1 MQWVSRAEYWT
12 LLCLECYT
20 SDSLLGIKY
29 HHHHFSNP
37 VESKYAMLKITG
49 APLHVFFQTLTC
61 MNSLKMTGR
70 VGYTAQRYSKANNKY
85 MKSYDKDK

>member
-1 MQWVSRAEYWT
+1 
-12 LLCLECYT
+12 
-20 SDSLLGIKY
+20 
-29 HHHHFSNP
+29 
-37 VESKYAMLKITG
+37 MLKITG

-61 MNSLKMTGR
+61 MNSLKKDMAGR

>member
-1 MQWVSRAEYWT
+1 
-12 LLCLECYT
+12 
-20 SDSLLGIKY
+20 
-29 HHHHFSNP
+29 
-37 VESKYAMLKITG
+37 MLKITG

-70 VGYTAQRYSKANNKY
+70 VGYTAQRYSKANNEY